1 VRILAHLFLA
11 YKGSNTFFVLKMLWP
26 ILFLYIDICP
36 FLFESIIYFFLKNIY
51 NKDLHI
57 IYRNCFSDN
66 MSDRLENIFINF
78 ANSQEELLSQMNLT
92 KEEFVE
98 NAKKWSETEDG
109 KLEIQKFIL
118 NQEIDDLKSEIIE
131 IEKNIAKKEESI
143 REIDEELSKL
153 NGDDNG

>member
-1 VRILAHLFLA
+1 
-11 YKGSNTFFVLKMLWP
+11 MLWP